1 MTRFHHLPAAALLL
15 FLLLTGMTFFQTPLA
30 LAHTESEV
38 GPYIVVTGWE
48 NEPPIVGERNALV
61 LYVTANGLPAVGLE
75 AGLKIQVS
83 YAGRVFLGNLEPTG
97 EPGWYRMPIL
107 PTVRGKYE
115 AQLTGSVAGVEINGV
130 IEPEEVLPASVLQ
143 FPEAPPDSVTLAER
157 LSGLTDEIKTVQTLA
172 IAGIALGIIA
182 LVLSGVNLTRR
193 RK

>member
-1 MTRFHHLPAAALLL
+1 MPAAALLL
-15 FLLLTGMTFFQTPLA
+15 LLVLIAAVFFQTPPA

-61 LYVTANGLPAVGLE
+61 LHVTENGVPAVGLE

-83 YAGRVFLGNLEPTG
+83 YAGRIFLGNLEPTG

-107 PTVRGKYE
+107 PTVRGKYD

-130 IEPEEVLPASVLQ
+130 LEPEEVLSASTLQ
-143 FPEAPPDSVTLAER
+143 FPETPPDSVTLAER
-157 LSGLTDEIKTVQTLA
+157 LSGLTDALQTVQKLA
-172 IAGIALGIIA
+172 IAGIALGLIG
-182 LVLSGVNLTRR
+182 LVLSGINLARR
-193 RK
+193 RR

>member
-15 FLLLTGMTFFQTPLA
+15 FLLLTGAAFFQTRLA

-38 GPYIVVTGWE
+38 GPYIIVTGWE

-61 LYVTANGLPAVGLE
+61 LHVTENGLPAVGLE
-75 AGLKIQVS
+75 AGLKIQVT

-97 EPGWYRMPIL
+97 EPGWYRMPIV
-107 PTVRGKYE
+107 PTVRGQYE
-115 AQLTGSVAGVEINGV
+115 AQLTGSMAGVEINGM
-130 IEPEEVLPASVLQ
+130 IEPEEVLSASALQ

-157 LSGLTDEIKTVQTLA
+157 LSGLTDTLQSVQKLA
-172 IAGIALGIIA
+172 IAGIALGLIG
-182 LVLSGVNLTRR
+182 LVLSGVNLARR